1 MSSVMKIHAA
11 AVALALAAC
20 VPPSYYIGSQPQDQV
35 VVDATPMNVTP
46 GSNVVAGT
54 GGGVQYLYVPTTN
67 IPVNSIEQVII
78 QSQDGRVFTL
88 SRNEIQSVA
97 AGRVAL
103 GIPPGVTTGTVI
115 IVAMGQRITIPFH
128 VAQAMTTPYTTFT
141 QDPSCC
147 AIAGTWTGNISES
160 DPNAVATAVFQVAAD
175 CRTISGFIHW
185 EGPHIGSVDST
196 VSGVWDPASRTLIAR
211 DTQLFNVHPN
221 PGGGFCPTERYQ
233 LSLSPDGRTLTGL
246 NLSNAARCRGRSSVY
261 LAR

>member
-1 MSSVMKIHAA
+1 MRPIFAITCAA
-11 AVALALAAC
+11 STLFLVAC
-20 VPPSYYIGSQPQDQV
+20 IPPSYYVQSQPQDQFV
-35 VVDATPMNVTP
+35 VNATPTHP
-46 GSNVVAGT
+46 GPGANVVAGT
-54 GGGVQYLYVPTTN
+54 GTGLQYLYVPTTN
-67 IPVNSIEQVII
+67 IPVGSIEQVII

-88 SRNEIQSVA
+88 GRNEIQGVA

-115 IVAMGQRITIPFH
+115 IVAMGQRFSIPFH
-128 VAQAMTTPYTTFT
+128 VAQPMTTPYTTFS

-147 AIAGTWTGNISES
+147 AIAGTWMGNISES

-185 EGPHIGSVDST
+185 EGPSIGSVDST
-196 VSGVWDPASRTLIAR
+196 VSGIWDPASRMLIAR
-211 DTQLFNVHPN
+211 DTQLFNVQPS

-246 NLSNAARCRGRSSVY
+246 NISDGSRCRGRSSVY